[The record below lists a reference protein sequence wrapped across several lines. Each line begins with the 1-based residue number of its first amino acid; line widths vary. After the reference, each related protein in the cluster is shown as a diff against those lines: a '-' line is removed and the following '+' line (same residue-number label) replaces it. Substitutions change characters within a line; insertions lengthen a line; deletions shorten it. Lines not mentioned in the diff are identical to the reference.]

1 MQDAIENVIRAYN
14 KDQAREAKMIVE
26 LLSALAVGAAA
37 RQRMMEDIA
46 RAASG
51 TAAPQESVVD
61 GAAAKMQ

>member
-46 RAASG
+46 RAA
-51 TAAPQESVVD
+51 AANAGPKESQSEP
-61 GAAAKMQ
+61 ASTQMQ